1 MPPPARAQ
9 PRPLQPPSLG
19 AHLSREL
26 GGGDPRGLGRMTITH
41 GEETSTNLM
50 NEPSA
55 GQGEFC
61 ASSAPAPQISG
72 WVRPESSRAFNS
84 KVQHDRPL
92 WGGTHHQG
100 THWNTR
106 LGSPPPPTD
115 TPPLTLEGLR
125 AAPFSPPVTCK
136 ARVRGVPRVPP
147 LHWRQSQHHSLTASM
162 SQQGT

>member
-106 LGSPPPPTD
+106 LGSPPPRQTHPHSHLKASGL
-115 TPPLTLEGLR
+115 PPSHPQLLAKQGCVGCPGSLHCTGG
-125 AAPFSPPVTCK
+125 K
-136 ARVRGVPRVPP
+136 ASTI
-147 LHWRQSQHHSLTASM
+147 L
-162 SQQGT
+162 